1 MQNHFELFGLA
12 QAFALDTDAL
22 ERGYRDMQA
31 RVHPDRHAH
40 SADADRRA
48 AMQWATRVNEAYRTL
63 RNPVSRARYLL
74 ELRGVDVAL
83 ESNTAMPAEFLMR
96 QMELREALEEA
107 KAARDAAALER
118 LGADLGGERRTLV
131 AALADAFDARHDDAL
146 AAQLVRKL
154 TFLDRVDAELREAFE
169 AIEA

>member
-12 QAFALDTDAL
+12 RTFALDVDAL
-22 ERGYRDMQA
+22 ERAYREIQA
-31 RVHPDRHAH
+31 RIHPDRYAHA
-40 SADADRRA
+40 ADADRRA

-63 RNPVSRARYLL
+63 RSPVNRGRYLL
-74 ELRGVDVAL
+74 ELSGADAAL

-107 KAARDAAALER
+107 KAGRDAAALER
-118 LGADLGGERRTLV
+118 LGLDLGNERRALV
-131 AALADAFDARHDDAL
+131 AAIGDAFDAHPDNAL

-154 TFLDRVDAELREAFE
+154 MFLDRLDAELREAFE